1 MQAYGYP
8 VRFEPNGEGGL
19 CGTFRDVPEALTEVW
34 PGENKKEIALDA
46 LITAI
51 DFYIE
56 DQRVFPKPSKPLH
69 GEELVELPPSI
80 VSKVLLL
87 NLMVEKNIRP
97 ADLARKMGIKP
108 QQVTRILDLRHN
120 TKIDTV
126 SDAISALGK
135 KLSFELI

>member
-1 MQAYGYP
+1 MQYGYP

-34 PGENKKEIALDA
+34 PDEDKKAVALDA

-56 DQRVFPKPSKPLH
+56 DQRKFPKPSKPQK
-69 GEELVELPPSI
+69 GEEIVELPVSV

-87 NLMVEKNIRP
+87 NLMVDEKVRP
-97 ADLARKMGIKP
+97 VDLAKKMGVRP
-108 QQVTRILDLRHN
+108 QEVTRILDLHHN

-126 SDAISALGK
+126 SNALRALGK
-135 KLSFELI
+135 SLSLSLS

>member
-1 MQAYGYP
+1 MRYGYP

-34 PGENKKEIALDA
+34 PDEDKKAVALDA

-56 DQRVFPKPSKPLH
+56 DQRKFPKPSKPQK
-69 GEELVELPPSI
+69 GEEIVELPVSV

-87 NLMVEKNIRP
+87 NLMRMEFLLVFNKLHTQTNIRP
-97 ADLARKMGIKP
+97 FLF
-108 QQVTRILDLRHN
+108 QTRLNNIP
-120 TKIDTV
+120 
-126 SDAISALGK
+126 
-135 KLSFELI
+135 